1 MGSTPDEALADEVHE
16 HFRRLEKLG
25 LMVDRVQLP
34 GPYMTAL
41 KRTKSI
47 RKHRGRWT
55 LWGAPVRLGPK
66 VEVVAA
72 DPITFEEPMR
82 YATHEVKKDGRS
94 WFETKL
100 VPFTPEMAT
109 LSVSARGKVT
119 VKKTPVKRV
128 WVAAR

>member
-1 MGSTPDEALADEVHE
+1 MTTPDEAKADEVHG
-16 HFRRLEKLG
+16 HFVRLEKLG

-47 RKHRGRWT
+47 RKHEGRWK

-72 DPITFEEPMR
+72 DPITFEEPRR
-82 YATHEVKKDGRS
+82 YRTKRVEKDGRS
-94 WFETKL
+94 WFETTL
-100 VPFTPEMAT
+100 EPFRPEMAT

-119 VKKTPVKRV
+119 VKTTRVKRV
-128 WVAAR
+128 WVPV

>member
-72 DPITFEEPMR
+72 DPITCRSRPRWRRFRSRP
-82 YATHEVKKDGRS
+82 VGRS
-94 WFETKL
+94 
-100 VPFTPEMAT
+100 
-109 LSVSARGKVT
+109 R
-119 VKKTPVKRV
+119 
-128 WVAAR
+128 